1 MKNIMKTF
9 TTALALIIPTF
20 ASSNAV
26 FASFDMEAVFPE
38 VHCMALNVYYET
50 RSSNMADQYAVA
62 DVTLNR
68 MYDTRYPN
76 SVCKVVK
83 QGHQH
88 ASGQMKRNA
97 CQFSWY
103 CDGKAD
109 KPMPGDA
116 WVNAQTVAWN
126 IMEDGMYRGLTEG
139 ATHYHADYVE
149 PRWAK
154 SLQLVGRIGAH
165 IFYRWEK

>member
-1 MKNIMKTF
+1 MEMLTVKAVLLSMMVSYAPYNINGVSIDEEQ
-9 TTALALIIPTF
+9 ALCLA
-20 ASSNAV
+20 
-26 FASFDMEAVFPE
+26 M
-38 VHCMALNVYYET
+38 NVYHEAKGET
-50 RSSNMADQYAVA
+50 LAGKSAVA
-62 DVTLNR
+62 HVTMNR
-68 MYDTRYPN
+68 VAHKKYPN
-76 SVCKVVK
+76 NVCDVIFDAQTRVNWKGNIVPI
-83 QGHQH
+83 
-88 ASGQMKRNA
+88 RDR

-109 KPMPGDA
+109 KPIPGDA